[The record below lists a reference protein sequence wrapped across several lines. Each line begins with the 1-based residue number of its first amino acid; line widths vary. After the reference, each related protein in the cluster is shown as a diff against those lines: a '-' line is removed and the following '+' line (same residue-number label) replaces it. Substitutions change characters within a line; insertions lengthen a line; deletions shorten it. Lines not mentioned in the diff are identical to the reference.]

1 MGALGEA
8 AAAFRPASLV
18 RSTLGGYDRRLVAM
32 LSLSFAGAGAVAYA
46 QLGAIASAGHT
57 LRSLRPPDAK
67 AKAKAQAK
75 AQAEKKAGSPATTGA
90 AQGSSSS
97 SPGVD
102 GVFVRRLV
110 YVLGIVVPGW
120 RSKEALTLAA
130 QACVLVA
137 RSLLTL
143 RISRIGGQGLR
154 AVIEQSW
161 AGFFVCLSDFFVTGV
176 AGSVVNSALKYLTNS
191 MTVQWRENLTRHV
204 HELYLRDAR
213 FYRSAVLGLG
223 ALDHADQRICSDVS
237 EFCSTA
243 ADLFG
248 RTFKPA
254 LDVVLSTYR
263 MGQHMGYTG
272 LGVLYA
278 YFFVSGGLVR
288 ALSPNFPRWI
298 AEGQKR
304 EGEFRA
310 AHARLIAN
318 AEEVAFLGGADRER
332 EILDTRLQGVTL
344 FERYYNL
351 LQFRQGCV
359 DQYLLKYFASMVGW
373 PVLAVPFLVRGGSAA
388 DIASAYRESDSL
400 IQNASA
406 SVGDLLMVYKKLQ
419 RLSGFTAR
427 VSELLE
433 SMRDGDGDGG
443 RGRGSAATTESW
455 GEDRIRFEGVGI
467 KSPDGRVLVEGLD
480 LEITPGTH
488 VLVTGPNGCGKTS
501 LFRVLA
507 GLWSAETGRVI
518 APVGALA
525 RGACKV
531 LFYVPQ
537 RPYLVSGSLR
547 DQVTYP
553 LHLRSPFRAEE
564 DALIEGCLAAVGLL
578 KKLPDLGASYPDW
591 ANVLSGGEKQRM
603 GFARLLYHGPKFA
616 ILDEAT
622 SAINPDE
629 EGALY
634 EAVQRRGITV
644 FSIAHRLELRRFHA
658 LHLHFQGDNSGRWTL
673 DRIAH

>member
-1 MGALGEA
+1 MGAFGDA
-8 AAAFRPASLV
+8 KAAFRPGALM
-18 RSTLGGYDRRLVAM
+18 RATLGGYDRRLVAM
-32 LSLSFAGAGAVAYA
+32 LSLSVIGAGAVASA
-46 QLGAIASAGHT
+46 QVGAITGSGQT
-57 LRSLRPPDAK
+57 LRSLRPSSSNSASGGK
-67 AKAKAQAK
+67 
-75 AQAEKKAGSPATTGA
+75 GGGGG
-90 AQGSSSS
+90 GSSNAVAQKKKKSA
-97 SPGVD
+97 GVD
-102 GVFVRRLV
+102 RVFLKRLV
-110 YVLGIVVPGW
+110 YVLRIVVPGW
-120 RSKEALTLAA
+120 GSKEALTLMA
-130 QACVLVA
+130 QTCVLVA

-143 RISRIGGQGLR
+143 RISRIGGQGLKS
-154 AVIEQSW
+154 VINQSW
-161 AGFFVCLSDFFVTGV
+161 PAFFVCLSDFFVTGV

-204 HELYLRDAR
+204 HSLYLKDAL
-213 FYRSAVLGLG
+213 FYQSAVLGRG
-223 ALDHADQRICSDVS
+223 SLDNADQRICSDVS
-237 EFCSTA
+237 EFCATA

-310 AHARLIAN
+310 AHSRLIAN
-318 AEEVAFLGGADRER
+318 AEEVAFLGGSARER
-332 EILDTRLQGVTL
+332 EILDERLQGVTL

-373 PVLAVPFLVRGGSAA
+373 PVLAIPFLVKGGNAS

-433 SMRDGDGDGG
+433 SMRSHKGG
-443 RGRGSAATTESW
+443 VSGGEQTTMTTWTE
-455 GEDRIRFEGVGI
+455 ERISFKGVGI
-467 KSPDGRVLVEGLD
+467 RSPDGRVLVEGLD
-480 LEITPGTH
+480 LEIAPGTH

-507 GLWSAETGRVI
+507 GLWSAEAGKVW
-518 APVGALA
+518 APEGAL
-525 RGACKV
+525 GSGCKV

-553 LHLRSPFRAEE
+553 LHLKGRSTQQE
-564 DALIEGCLAAVGLL
+564 DALIEGCLSAAGLL
-578 KKLPDLGASYPDW
+578 KKLPDLDATYPDW

-603 GFARLLYHGPKFA
+603 GFARLLYHAPKFA

-634 EAVQRRGITV
+634 ESVQRRGITV
-644 FSIAHRLELRRFHA
+644 FSIAHRLELRKFHT
-658 LHLHFQGDNSGRWTL
+658 LHLHFAGDNSGSWTL